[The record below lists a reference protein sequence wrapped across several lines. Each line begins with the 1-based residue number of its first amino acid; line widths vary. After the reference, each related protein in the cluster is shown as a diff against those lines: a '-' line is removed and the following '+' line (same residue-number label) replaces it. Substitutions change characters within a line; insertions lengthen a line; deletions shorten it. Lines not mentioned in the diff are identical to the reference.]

1 MSKCPDRHNGTT
13 LAQVNYVANTVMD
26 KGETPETPRT
36 ESEAVT
42 SELQVDDVIRGLME
56 PPAWM
61 KDMGTDDLLAS
72 NDLDDLDLDI
82 FVERKVGQA
91 KEGTSDPSKN

>member
-1 MSKCPDRHNGTT
+1 MAD
-13 LAQVNYVANTVMD
+13 TV
-26 KGETPETPRT
+26 KNEGETPETPRT

-42 SELQVDDVIRGLME
+42 SELQVDDIIRGLME

-91 KEGTSDPSKN
+91 EEGTSDPSKN